1 MQVRSFFATGLVLT
15 VSTVLDLPGRRAD
28 AEWSAWI
35 IGLTTPI
42 SGGA

>member
-1 MQVRSFFATGLVLT
+1 
-15 VSTVLDLPGRRAD
+15 VLDLPGRRAD